1 MPAGNTRVNRTTGKA
16 APQPGDVTALR
27 TQALEDERNQE
38 QAEAQQ
44 RVTMARE
51 VEEYE
56 KQNVVIDYS
65 DVDNPLPEVQPL
77 DGEDERPF
85 REVTI
90 KYDIDQMTFGVHI
103 LREAEYDERGNCTR
117 PADVGGPRFFS
128 FKEGRRY
135 RLPKPLAD
143 HLDERGFVF
152 H

>member
-1 MPAGNTRVNRTTGKA
+1 MPAGNTRVNRTSGKA

-27 TQALEDERNQE
+27 TQALEEQRDEDQR
-38 QAEAQQ
+38 EASK
-44 RVTMARE
+44 RLSMASE
-51 VEEYE
+51 VQEYE
-56 KQNVVIDYS
+56 KQNVVIDYT
-65 DVDNPLPEVQPL
+65 DVDNPLPEVQPE
-77 DGEDERPF
+77 DGDDDRPY

-90 KYDIDQMTFGVHI
+90 KYDIDNMVYGVKI
-103 LREAEYDERGNCTR
+103 LREAEYDERGNVTR

-143 HLDERGFVF
+143 HLDERGYVF